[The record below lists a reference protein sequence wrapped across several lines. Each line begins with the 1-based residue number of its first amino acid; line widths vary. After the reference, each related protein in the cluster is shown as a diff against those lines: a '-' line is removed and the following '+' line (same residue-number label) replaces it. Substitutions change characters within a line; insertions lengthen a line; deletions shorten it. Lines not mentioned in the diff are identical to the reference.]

1 MGSMPREDAANADL
15 FCMELVNLID
25 HRHELVKIAALIDWP
40 AFIEAWGP
48 KLESATGRPALDKRL
63 MAALVYLKH
72 AFALSDEE
80 VVERWKAN
88 SYWQHF
94 SGERYFQHELPC
106 NPSSLVRW
114 RRRIGE

>member
-15 FCMELVNLID
+15 FRMELVKLID
-25 HRHELVKIAALIDWP
+25 QRHELVKIAALIEWP

-48 KLESATGRPALDKRL
+48 KSESAAALPALDTRL

-80 VVERWKAN
+80 VVERWKEN
-88 SYWQHF
+88 PYWQYF
-94 SGERYFQHELPC
+94 SGERYFQSELPC